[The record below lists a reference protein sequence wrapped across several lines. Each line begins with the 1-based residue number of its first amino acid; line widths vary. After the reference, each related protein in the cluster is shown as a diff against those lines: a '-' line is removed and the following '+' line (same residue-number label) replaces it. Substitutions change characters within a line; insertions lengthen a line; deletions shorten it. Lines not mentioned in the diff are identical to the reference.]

1 MIRFAS
7 RFMFGLI
14 VAALPVA
21 QTLAQAYPTKAVRLI
36 VPGPP
41 GSVTD
46 VRARWVADKLMSVLG
61 QSVVIDNRP
70 GAGGNIAT
78 EAAAKSAPDGY
89 TLLVVHQGT
98 AAINPHI
105 YDRPGYDALTDF
117 AFVTRISSNPLLL
130 AVHPDV
136 PAHSVAEL
144 IKLAKAKP
152 GQLNFGSPGNGTP
165 PHMAGELFKFMAKID
180 VTHVPY
186 KGGAPALTDLVA
198 GRVAYSLES
207 AAIQLAPVKAG
218 KLRALGFTGS
228 KRVAAMPDTPTIA
241 ESGLPGYEY
250 IAWLGIA
257 APAATPKPIVAKL
270 QADIATVLRT
280 PAAKEWFAQHA
291 ADPGGESP
299 EEFTAFIK
307 AEYKKWGIVV
317 REIGM
322 KAD

>member
-7 RFMFGLI
+7 RFMFGLV

-21 QTLAQAYPTKAVRLI
+21 QTLAQAYPTKTVRLI

-46 VRARWVADKLMSVLG
+46 VRARWVADKLMPVLG
-61 QSVVIDNRP
+61 QPVVIDNRP

-228 KRVAAMPDTPTIA
+228 KRVAAMPDIPTIA

-257 APAATPKPIVAKL
+257 APAATPRPIIAKL
-270 QADIATVLRT
+270 QTDIATVLRT